1 MSLANKWMRKKIPSC
16 SNLALKRLKQRKK
29 TQTIVLISIDFFSK
43 QYFTF
48 KIQYKYYIKRNGSDV
63 NGIPMKLYKSKNMDN
78 RVHPE
83 QSPPEIPTISGRTVV
98 IERL

>member
-1 MSLANKWMRKKIPSC
+1 
-16 SNLALKRLKQRKK
+16 
-29 TQTIVLISIDFFSK
+29 
-43 QYFTF
+43 
-48 KIQYKYYIKRNGSDV
+48 
-63 NGIPMKLYKSKNMDN
+63 MKLYKSKNMDN